1 MANTTNFS
9 IEKASVGGAR
19 NSWGGINNVGIDK
32 IDELLALA
40 MPLGTI
46 QMYPLATAPV
56 STANGGTWLI
66 CNGGTL
72 VRTDYQDLYNLIGS
86 TYGTEPSGT
95 TFLLPDLRARV
106 PVGYNVAAI
115 GSGVTVRSIR
125 AMAATA
131 GGTEGH
137 VITEA
142 ELAAHSHAIPATTHD
157 HDIGDGTG
165 NDVTHAHVGQASDS
179 GKTGSASTSI
189 TIANHTHK
197 SFGSDG
203 YVVDPWHNSP
213 NTHISMGSGIDG
225 DHYGAFKEGT
235 QLVTGP
241 GVTTVTDP
249 GHQHSFTTDSVG
261 HGITTTEHEVIG
273 ITETA
278 PDTGSNT
285 SHNNMQ
291 PYITVQYIILAKH
304 PSF

>member
-46 QMYPLATAPV
+46 QMYPLSTAPV
-56 STANGGTWLI
+56 PTANGGTWLI
-66 CNGGTL
+66 CDGGTK
-72 VRTDYQDLYNLIGS
+72 VRTDFPDLYTLIGS
-86 TYGTEPSGT
+86 TYGTEPSAS

-125 AMAATA
+125 AMAATS

-137 VITEA
+137 ILTEGELDQHEHPLPLTTHVHAFTTADKATGITETN
-142 ELAAHSHAIPATTHD
+142 LAKSNVTLNDHSH
-157 HDIGDGTG
+157 TG
-165 NDVTHAHVGQASDS
+165 EKWTDYQASDAGAGQLVQSMYINPRRQDLDFTVSTFS
-179 GKTGSASTSI
+179 GAALLK
-189 TIANHTHK
+189 
-197 SFGSDG
+197 D
-203 YVVDPWHNSP
+203 
-213 NTHISMGSGIDG
+213 DG
-225 DHYGAFKEGT
+225 DSNNGHKHT
-235 QLVTGP
+235 L
-241 GVTTVTDP
+241 TDP
-249 GHQHSFTTDSVG
+249 EHKHTGTTDPKVT
-261 HGITTTEHEVIG
+261 GITTTNS
-273 ITETA
+273 
-278 PDTGSNT
+278 TGSSS

-291 PYITVQYIILAKH
+291 PFIVVQYIILAKH